1 MVGSDAETMV
11 IDDEK
16 TITVETT
23 VMRTR
28 FAYTGSRSCSVVA
41 TVGELWTVT
50 KATLRGEASHKAY
63 WNTFGWPL
71 LWFHRYVLVVEH
83 LDLAPSE
90 ASRTTVVLASGT
102 ELSVIDN
109 ERDDA
114 ARVWFLVHGLSSN
127 ARLWDGVL
135 SRLSSRGDRVIAVDQ
150 RGHGQSPRS
159 RDGYEMAS
167 VADDL
172 AELAQSVA
180 ASERFLVGQ
189 SWGGNVVVECAA
201 RHPGLATGVVGIDGG
216 FIRLRDHYPEWELCW
231 EALAPPVLE
240 GMPLQ
245 RITEWLEQSAADW
258 PEEGRRGTLANF
270 HIRSDGTISPRLA
283 RDDHRDVLAGLWR
296 HEPQDALVNVDV
308 PVRFFVA
315 DSGDEER
322 RRQRRLAIESLMEST
337 RSSVDAIW
345 FEGAHHDVH
354 AQRPADVETA
364 LQTFAEHC
372 SS

>member
-1 MVGSDAETMV
+1 M
-11 IDDEK
+11 
-16 TITVETT
+16 
-23 VMRTR
+23 
-28 FAYTGSRSCSVVA
+28 GSRSCSVFA
-41 TVGELWTVT
+41 TVGELWAVT
-50 KATLRGEASHKAY
+50 KVTLRGGGSHNTY
-63 WNTFGWPL
+63 WNTFGWAL
-71 LWFHRYVLVVEH
+71 IRFRRYVLDVEH
-83 LDLAPSE
+83 LDLAPAG
-90 ASRTTVVLASGT
+90 ASRRTIVLKSGA

-150 RGHGQSPRS
+150 RGHGHSPRS
-159 RDGYEMAS
+159 RDGYEMAT

-172 AELAQSVA
+172 AGLARSVA
-180 ASERFLVGQ
+180 ASERFLIGQ

-216 FIRLRDHYPEWELCW
+216 FIRLRDHYPEWESCW

-240 GMPLQ
+240 GVPLQ
-245 RITEWLEQSAADW
+245 RITEWLAQSAADW

-296 HEPQDALVNVDV
+296 HEPREALVNVDV

-315 DSGDEER
+315 DSGDDDR
-322 RRQRRLAIESLMEST
+322 RRQRRLAIESLMAST
-337 RSSVDAIW
+337 GSSVDAIW

-354 AQRPADVETA
+354 AQRPADVAAA
-364 LQTFAEHC
+364 LQAFAGHC